1 MQKMTKLEVL
11 YVQKSKKFGELCA
24 VAARELGYGEL
35 SALSLED
42 RIRVEDEVK
51 QYVEKWEETVKT
63 SPTIPPMTPLR
74 RFLAEYCDTC
84 ERILDEEE
92 IELGLWAYKRRPQGL
107 RRRQASF

>member
-1 MQKMTKLEVL
+1 MTKLEVL
-11 YVQKSKKFGELCA
+11 YVQKSAKFGELCA

-35 SALSLED
+35 SALSPED

-51 QYVEKWEETVKT
+51 QFAEKWEETVEMKT
-63 SPTIPPMTPLR
+63 SPTIRPMTPLR
-74 RFLAEYCDTC
+74 RLLAEYCDTC

-107 RRRQASF
+107 RRRHASF